1 MRAQQLTHLNI
12 SQPERTISRTK
23 NIAFVS
29 QHWPLFSDLSG
40 LGYKFWKG
48 IWTCSHCPIYT
59 CQGLR
64 ISGWDWVLVN
74 RMTYSTWQDQNIKIW
89 IPTPSLSATMISK
102 CKGREE
108 NKFLSS
114 WSTAYASLSLRP
126 ASSEAQGK
134 EGSPSPGHA
143 PCSTI
148 IIIREVQGAGQLW
161 LDGQMGQATL
171 WWCVDLSKLERKEI
185 SQHYKQK
192 NGEIK
197 WCSCLSP
204 LTSRLGHQPSFSGE
218 KLLPH
223 IAQDFPHL
231 A

>member
-1 MRAQQLTHLNI
+1 
-12 SQPERTISRTK
+12 
-23 NIAFVS
+23 
-29 QHWPLFSDLSG
+29 
-40 LGYKFWKG
+40 
-48 IWTCSHCPIYT
+48 
-59 CQGLR
+59 
-64 ISGWDWVLVN
+64 
-74 RMTYSTWQDQNIKIW
+74 
-89 IPTPSLSATMISK
+89 MISK

-148 IIIREVQGAGQLW
+148 IINLVSHPPSSLSGRSKGQGSCGLMGKWGRQHY
-161 LDGQMGQATL
+161 DG
-171 WWCVDLSKLERKEI
+171 VDLSKLKRKEI